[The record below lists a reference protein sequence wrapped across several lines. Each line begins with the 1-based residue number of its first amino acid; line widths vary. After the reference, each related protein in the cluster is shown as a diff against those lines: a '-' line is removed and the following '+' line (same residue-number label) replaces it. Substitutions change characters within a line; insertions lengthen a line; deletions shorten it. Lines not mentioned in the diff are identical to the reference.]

1 LDLPAKE
8 DAALEIL
15 MHRYDLSFIAL
26 TYGSQGS
33 LMISRHERVRCP
45 GMPMTVKDTVGAGDS
60 FAAAMTLGL
69 LNGLPLDTVNRLAG
83 TVASYVCSQS
93 GAAPELPSRLISEF
107 NKTVSV
113 SIKDITE
120 ASNPTKKT
128 SAV

>member
-1 LDLPAKE
+1 
-8 DAALEIL
+8 
-15 MHRYDLSFIAL
+15 
-26 TYGSQGS
+26 
-33 LMISRHERVRCP
+33 
-45 GMPMTVKDTVGAGDS
+45 MTVKDTVGAGDS